1 MRLIDADKLIQ
12 ALEITITHSK
22 DEYTDFES
30 EYLDG
35 IKQGIEAAI
44 EIVKIAPTLEE
55 RKEGHWIKNDY
66 QAYDY
71 DTVFKC
77 SICGKEIFVPDI
89 KAAKVYEY
97 DKYCFNC
104 GSKMINQNT
113 LIDKVGPVLEQ
124 IAETATNF
132 FEDETI
138 SGLLEE
144 GEE

>member
-1 MRLIDADKLIQ
+1 MRLIDADKLKK
-12 ALEITITHSK
+12 ALEITITKSDDTK
-22 DEYTDFES
+22 FYSDYI
-30 EYLDG
+30 DG
-35 IKQGIEAAI
+35 IKEGIEAAI
-44 EIVKIAPTLEE
+44 TIVKLAPTVEE

-66 QAYDY
+66 QAFDY

-77 SICGKEIFVPDI
+77 SICGKDIFVPNL

-97 DKYCFNC
+97 DKYCYNC
-104 GSKMINQNT
+104 GSKMIKQDT